1 MTSILAFSLI
11 CLTLMSVPSVSA
23 KPKKI
28 LRCEVYIELNWDWVG
43 FGGSSPYTWI
53 GTVSGDING
62 KIYISLIE
70 GSFSGKTEHFSET
83 WLIETSNGKIEGFD
97 EGVWSMSNYKWIANG
112 RVTGAD
118 GIYSDLVG
126 ANFQYKGTT
135 TEFPVPKGTP
145 VSGTG
150 KLHITPR
157 P

>member
-1 MTSILAFSLI
+1 MEKFTSLSWKAVFQGKLS
-11 CLTLMSVPSVSA
+11 T
-23 KPKKI
+23 
-28 LRCEVYIELNWDWVG
+28 
-43 FGGSSPYTWI
+43 SS
-53 GTVSGDING
+53 
-62 KIYISLIE
+62 K
-70 GSFSGKTEHFSET
+70 T
-83 WLIETSNGKIEGFD
+83 WLIETSDGKIEGFV

-126 ANFQYKGTT
+126 ANFQCKGTT
-135 TEFPVPKGTP
+135 TEFPVQKGTP